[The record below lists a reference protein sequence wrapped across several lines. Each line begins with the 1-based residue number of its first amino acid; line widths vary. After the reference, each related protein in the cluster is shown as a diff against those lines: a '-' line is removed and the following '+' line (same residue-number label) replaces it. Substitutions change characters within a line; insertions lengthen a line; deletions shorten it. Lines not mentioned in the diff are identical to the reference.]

1 MQEKKTCECRI
12 PDSPHMRA
20 VGLLIRNMRRHH
32 ALVERR
38 TCDLGIHHSQHRM
51 LIALAKRQDNVPS
64 QKELAEILGI
74 SAAAVT
80 ATLKKL
86 EKEGYITRSMTD
98 EDNRKNEIRITDMG
112 ISKLMEGRAIFESSD
127 RTMFEGFSPEEMA
140 MLISFMERIGRNLD
154 DAGVPTDPPRTEH
167 SHKPPIPPAKE
178 RKCDLDRFKYQAP
191 SQSPRPSQ
199 MVQIRK
205 ALPALVHHRP
215 PLHDRGGHR

>member
-20 VGLLIRNMRRHH
+20 VGLLHRVMRRHH

-80 ATLKKL
+80 STLKRL
-86 EKEGYITRSMTD
+86 EREGYITRSMTD
-98 EDNRKNEIRITDMG
+98 EDNRKNEIRITEKG
-112 ISKLMEGRAIFESSD
+112 IAKLLEGRAIFETSD
-127 RTMFEGFSPEEMA
+127 RTMFDGFAPEEIA
-140 MLISFMERIGRNLD
+140 TFISFMERIDRNLD
-154 DAGVPTDPPRTEH
+154 AAGVPTDPPPPEH
-167 SHKPPIPPAKE
+167 SHKPPHSPRE
-178 RKCDLDRFKYQAP
+178 RKE
-191 SQSPRPSQ
+191 
-199 MVQIRK
+199 V
-205 ALPALVHHRP
+205 
-215 PLHDRGGHR
+215 